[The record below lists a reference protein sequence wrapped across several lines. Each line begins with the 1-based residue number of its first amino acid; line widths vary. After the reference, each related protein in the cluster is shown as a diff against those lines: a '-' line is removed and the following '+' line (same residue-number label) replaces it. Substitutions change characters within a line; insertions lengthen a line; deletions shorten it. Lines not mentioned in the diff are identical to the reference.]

1 MISDLLFIF
10 FLIASLC
17 DRNIEKKTHLHLV
30 FSKSKSHFV
39 EGHCS
44 FWKLIFFSSYK
55 YSFVIMDLYLIEF
68 NIYPNSAKSK
78 SIPMLFWAEEQNV
91 LNFFFLA
98 NLLKF
103 GGSLLP
109 KNYPPLQPFPSY
121 VGVYVHVEHLICT
134 V

>member
-44 FWKLIFFSSYK
+44 F
-55 YSFVIMDLYLIEF
+55 
-68 NIYPNSAKSK
+68 
-78 SIPMLFWAEEQNV
+78 
-91 LNFFFLA
+91 
-98 NLLKF
+98 
-103 GGSLLP
+103 
-109 KNYPPLQPFPSY
+109 
-121 VGVYVHVEHLICT
+121 
-134 V
+134 